1 MILWQFI
8 AWYNLWSRG
17 GIGVSYVSI
26 SYYWS
31 FHMFGPINLR
41 SQIHGWGFTMGT
53 LSIHNKQKDELEYI
67 EMSKWVFKMATIVAK
82 FCTTKLF
89 RSVASSTMHA
99 DYQYTQKK
107 ERVLTLWGSLPTTEG
122 ERLRDT
128 KTDRWKREAAT
139 ATEARGNDGDGSSR
153 RRCRRRSDRLGMRVW
168 EWERAR
174 LLVRER
180 DKWEGETE
188 SERETFEVWT

>member
-31 FHMFGPINLR
+31 FHVFRPII
-41 SQIHGWGFTMGT
+41 SWGFTMGT

-67 EMSKWVFKMATIVAK
+67 EKSKWVFKMATIVAK

-122 ERLRDT
+122 ERLSDT
-128 KTDRWKREAAT
+128 GMDRRKREAVMAT
-139 ATEARGNDGDGSSR
+139 KARGSNGDRSSPW
-153 RRCRRRSDRLGMRVW
+153 RCWRRSDRLGMRVW

-174 LLVRER
+174 LLVRGR
-180 DKWEGETE
+180 DWEWEGM
-188 SERETFEVWT
+188 V

>member
-67 EMSKWVFKMATIVAK
+67 EKSKWVFKMATIVAK

-89 RSVASSTMHA
+89 RNVASSTMHA

-107 ERVLTLWGSLPTTEG
+107 ERVLTLWASLPTTEG
-122 ERLRDT
+122 ERLSDVETNRR
-128 KTDRWKREAAT
+128 KWEAVT
-139 ATEARGNDGDGSSR
+139 VTEARGSDDDGAGNGATGS
-153 RRCRRRSDRLGMRVW
+153 
-168 EWERAR
+168 EWECGSE
-174 LLVRER
+174 REL
-180 DKWEGETE
+180 DFSWERETE
-188 SERETFEVWT
+188 SERERLRVRGNGV